1 MFIFVVFELGVVL
14 DKVVIVGGVVVE
26 GKKWENIPN
35 HQVINIIDSKII
47 ITIEH
52 KLLLKIPRIQLIKC
66 NIPNPSSCLPSAV
79 ELIQK
84 IVLLFVLSDE
94 MI

>member
-14 DKVVIVGGVVVE
+14 DKVVVVGGVVVE

-84 IVLLFVLSDE
+84 IVLLLVLSDE